1 MTKGLILWQNPETQ
15 VMPADADTVDAIVG
29 YADNSNLT
37 PKQQAQI
44 VTTFKSGAYEIAAE
58 YSWKKAI
65 TKLRR
70 SLENLGPDFIF
81 ELLDRSDI
89 DKFTSLEEVLT
100 DRKAIELAEQLGI
113 IGKTGAL
120 KLRQSLELVNHYIS
134 GEAEDELSKSDAFSI
149 VKTCIQYILC
159 EQDVDVAVAFT
170 NFRNRLLTE
179 TVSLQDGDVKQVLSA
194 PLFYLR
200 TVCIILLT
208 AIKKEKG
215 AKQEVALTN
224 LNILIKDMWPNLADA
239 DRFSIGSAYS
249 TMLAYGDSVA
259 TKGLKQALSKVK
271 GFDYVPETIR
281 SNTFKDQAKKVIDT
295 HYEYNNFAGEVS
307 PVKAL
312 ANLGNIIPA
321 PAFQD
326 CIDAY
331 LCVYL
336 GNIYGFSYE
345 AAPIA
350 YQQLEKVSV
359 DRWHYFFKNL
369 IHQDQ
374 YVLDHI
380 TTEDQVTRFATLL
393 ESVGYTTEK
402 DLPKYNQLLYD
413 SIIHG
418 KASDARKIAS
428 WMKNRLLY
436 FDDQ

>member
-1 MTKGLILWQNPETQ
+1 MSNSLILWQNPENQ
-15 VMPADADTVDAIVG
+15 VMPADVDTVNAIVG
-29 YADNSNLT
+29 YANSSNLT
-37 PKQQAQI
+37 PKQQTQI
-44 VTTFKSGAYEIAAE
+44 VQTFENGAYEMAAE

-65 TKLRR
+65 TKLRK
-70 SLENLGPDFIF
+70 SLENLGADFIG

-134 GEAEDELSKSDAFSI
+134 GDAEDELSKIDAFNI
-149 VKTCIQYILC
+149 VKTSVQYILC
-159 EQDVDVAVAFT
+159 EQDVDVAVSFT
-170 NFRNRLLTE
+170 NFRKRLLTE
-179 TVSLQDGDVKQVLSA
+179 TVSLQDSDVKQVLSA

-200 TVCIILLT
+200 TVCTILLT

-215 AKQEVALTN
+215 VHQEVALTN
-224 LNILIKDMWPNLADA
+224 LNILINDMWPHLADA
-239 DRFSIGSAYS
+239 DRYSIGSAYS
-249 TMLAYGDSVA
+249 TMLSYGDNVA

-295 HYEYNNFAGEVS
+295 HYAFNNFSNEVS
-307 PVKAL
+307 PIKAL
-312 ANLGNIIPA
+312 ANLGSIIPA

-336 GNIYGFSYE
+336 GNFYGPSFE

-350 YQQLEKVSV
+350 RQQLEKVSA

-380 TTEDQVTRFATLL
+380 TTDKQVSNFASLL
-393 ESVGYTTEK
+393 ESVDYTKEK
-402 DLPKYNQLLYD
+402 DLPKYNQQLYEAILNRET
-413 SIIHG
+413 SR
-418 KASDARKIAS
+418 ARKIAI
-428 WMKNRLLY
+428 WLRERLLY
-436 FDDQ
+436 AE

>member
-1 MTKGLILWQNPETQ
+1 MNNSLILWQNPENQ
-15 VMPADADTVDAIVG
+15 VMPADVDTVNAIVG
-29 YADNSNLT
+29 YANNSNLT
-37 PKQQAQI
+37 PKQQDQI
-44 VTTFKSGAYEIAAE
+44 VKTFENGAYEMAAE

-65 TKLRR
+65 TKLRK
-70 SLENLGPDFIF
+70 SLENLGADFIC

-89 DKFTSLEEVLT
+89 DRFVSMEDVLT

-134 GEAEDELSKSDAFSI
+134 GEAEDELSKSDALSI
-149 VKTCIQYILC
+149 VKTCVQYILC

-170 NFRNRLLTE
+170 NFRKRLLTE
-179 TVSLQDGDVKQVLSA
+179 TVSLQDGDVKQVLTA

-200 TVCIILLT
+200 TVCTILLT

-215 AKQEVALTN
+215 AQQEVALTN

-239 DRFSIGSAYS
+239 DRYSIGSAYS
-249 TMLAYGDSVA
+249 TMLAYGDNVA
-259 TKGLKQALSKVK
+259 TKGLKQALSKVN

-281 SNTFKDQAKKVIDT
+281 SNTFKEQANKVIDT
-295 HYEYNNFAGEVS
+295 HYAFNNFSSEAS
-307 PVKAL
+307 PVRAL
-312 ANLGNIIPA
+312 ANLGSIIPA

-336 GNIYGFSYE
+336 GNYYGPSFE

-350 YQQLEKVSV
+350 RQQLEKVSA

-369 IHQDQ
+369 IHQDH

-380 TTEDQVTRFATLL
+380 KTENQVARFASLL
-393 ESVGYTTEK
+393 ESVGYTKEK
-402 DLPKYNQLLYD
+402 DLPKNNQQLYEAILYKD
-413 SIIHG
+413 TPR
-418 KASDARKIAS
+418 ARMIAN
-428 WMKNRLLY
+428 WMRERLLY
-436 FDDQ
+436 AE

>member
-1 MTKGLILWQNPETQ
+1 MSKNLILWQNPEHQ
-15 VMPADADTVDAIVG
+15 VMPTDVDTVDAIVG
-29 YADNSNLT
+29 YANNSNLT

-44 VTTFKSGAYEIAAE
+44 VTAFENGAYEMAAE

-65 TKLRR
+65 TKLRK
-70 SLENLGPDFIF
+70 SLENLGADFIG

-100 DRKAIELAEQLGI
+100 DRKAIEFAEQLGI
-113 IGKTGAL
+113 IGKTGAM
-120 KLRQSLELVNHYIS
+120 KLRHSLEIVNHYLS
-134 GEAEDELSKSDAFSI
+134 GEADDELPKSDALNI
-149 VKTCIQYILC
+149 VKTCVQYILC

-170 NFRNRLLTE
+170 QFRKRLLTE

-200 TVCIILLT
+200 TVCTILLT

-215 AKQEVALTN
+215 AQQEVALTN

-249 TMLAYGDSVA
+249 TVLAYGDNVA
-259 TKGLKQALSKVK
+259 TKGLKQALSKVQ

-295 HYEYNNFAGEVS
+295 HYAFNNFYNEAS
-307 PVKAL
+307 PIRAL
-312 ANLGNIIPA
+312 ANLGSIIPA

-336 GNIYGFSYE
+336 GNYYGVSNE

-350 YQQLEKVSV
+350 RQQLEKVSA

-380 TTEDQVTRFATLL
+380 STANQVARFASLL
-393 ESVGYTTEK
+393 EAVGYTSENE
-402 DLPKYNQLLYD
+402 LPRNNQLLYD
-413 SIIHG
+413 AIMKKDTT
-418 KASDARKIAS
+418 KAKKIAN
-428 WMKNRLLY
+428 WMEERLLY
-436 FDDQ
+436 AE